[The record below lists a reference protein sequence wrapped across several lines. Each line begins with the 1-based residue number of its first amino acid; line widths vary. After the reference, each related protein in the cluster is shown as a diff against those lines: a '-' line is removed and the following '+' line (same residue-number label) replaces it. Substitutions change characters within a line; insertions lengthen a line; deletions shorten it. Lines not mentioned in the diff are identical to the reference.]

1 MASGKRAAQASAA
14 VDAIIDGGVAGD
26 GGDGGQSAIPLD
38 RPSVVD
44 DGIYRRLYFGPAY
57 IQSEM
62 SVEDPL
68 ALQLAYTR
76 RMMAALLFLPRPKH
90 IVIAGL
96 GGGSLTKFCH
106 HHLPKTRIT
115 TLEIDPRVIAL
126 APAFQV
132 PVDDPRSRIIEA
144 EACAW
149 FASADERY
157 DLVLLDGYTE
167 TGIASGFGSPQF
179 YADIRAGLRPG
190 GIVVANILVTSAV
203 LRQYRQVIDA
213 AFDGRTI
220 IQRVVPDGNSVV
232 FAFNALASPPDW
244 LAIGREAKKLETR
257 LGLDFPAYARA
268 MRRAYE
274 RTPAEAAALA
284 ASQEEMNLL

>member
-1 MASGKRAAQASAA
+1 MRARRAEAA

-26 GGDGGQSAIPLD
+26 GGDGGLSAIPLG

-44 DGIYRRLYFGPAY
+44 DGSYRRLYFGPEY

-62 SVEDPL
+62 SVDDPL

-106 HHLPKTRIT
+106 HYLPKTRIT

-132 PVDDPRSRIIEA
+132 PVDDARSRIIETD
-144 EACAW
+144 ACDW
-149 FASADERY
+149 FARTSEHY

-167 TGIASGFGSPQF
+167 AGIASGFGSARF

-190 GIVVANILVTSAV
+190 GLLAANILVTSDV
-203 LRQYRQVIDA
+203 LRQYRQVINA
-213 AFDGRTI
+213 AFEGRTLV
-220 IQRVVPDGNSVV
+220 QRVVPDGNQVL
-232 FAFNALASPPDW
+232 FAFNALPEAPDW
-244 LAIGREAKKLETR
+244 VAIGREAKKLESR

-268 MRRAYE
+268 MRRAHE
-274 RTPAEAAALA
+274 RTPAEAEALA
-284 ASQEEMNLL
+284 AREAELSLL

>member
-1 MASGKRAAQASAA
+1 MSRTIPADAAAAVLDGVASAA
-14 VDAIIDGGVAGD
+14 GDAP
-26 GGDGGQSAIPLD
+26 SIPHD

-44 DGIYRRLYFGPAY
+44 DGIYRRLYFGPEY

-62 SVEDPL
+62 SVDEPV

-76 RMMAALLFLPRPKH
+76 RMMAALLWLPRPRH
-90 IVIAGL
+90 IVIVGL

-106 HHLPKTRIT
+106 HYLPKTRLT

-132 PVDDPRSRIIEA
+132 PADEPRSRIIEA
-144 EACAW
+144 EACDW
-149 FASADERY
+149 FARSTERY

-167 TGIASGFGSPQF
+167 TGIASGFGDPSF
-179 YADIRAGLRPG
+179 YANIRAGLRPQG
-190 GIVVANILVTSAV
+190 LMAANILVTTEA
-203 LRQYRQVIDA
+203 LRRYKQVIAD
-213 AFDGRTI
+213 AFDGRSI
-220 IQRVVPDGNSVV
+220 VQRVVPDGNSVV
-232 FAFNALASPPDW
+232 FAFNEMPEAPDW
-244 LAIGREAKKLETR
+244 VAIGREAKKLESR

-274 RTPAEAAALA
+274 RTPAEAEALA
-284 ASQEEMNLL
+284 ARDEAMNLL